1 MMAHAHRGLKM
12 NTLENIQ
19 ILIKQTKLTEE
30 QVEIEFTTLYE
41 VIIWRKHIK
50 WLRKQDYTHTLTQYN
65 TKTSHRRCLPAP
77 YLSSPLPGTS

>member
-41 VIIWRKHIK
+41 VII
-50 WLRKQDYTHTLTQYN
+50 
-65 TKTSHRRCLPAP
+65 
-77 YLSSPLPGTS
+77 